1 MPMRIIAGLN
11 RKLGLPGYGSAG
23 ASCAVEIELEQSAL
37 QGDPAAIQTR
47 IAALYELC
55 RESIARQ
62 LTIHESSHEPNGSNV
77 RSGGNGH
84 DGGSEPRLAPQES
97 STDALATERQITFA
111 HHLARQ
117 IRTLGGQRL
126 RELAQQRYA
135 RPLEELSSV
144 EASQLIDLL
153 KDLRA
158 GKQAVAEV
166 LPGTAA

>member
-1 MPMRIIAGLN
+1 MRIIAGLT

-23 ASCAVEIELEQSAL
+23 ASCVVEIELEQSAL
-37 QGDPAAIQTR
+37 QSDPAAIQTR

-55 RESIARQ
+55 RQTIAQQ
-62 LTIHESSHEPNGSNV
+62 LTIHGSSHELNGS
-77 RSGGNGH
+77 SALTGANGD
-84 DGGSEPRLAPQES
+84 DGGAEPRPAPQEAR
-97 STDALATERQITFA
+97 TDSLATERQITFA
-111 HHLARQ
+111 HYLARQ
-117 IRTLGGQRL
+117 IRALGGQRL
-126 RELAQQRYA
+126 RELAQELYA

-158 GKQAVAEV
+158 GKQSVAEV